1 MVRWSDGLIG
11 GMIAGVISVLFFIIV
26 GQQVDHEPILGDYFV
41 RFANAVF
48 GSRAAGLGPFAL
60 LFGLFL
66 YFIAA
71 AFFGI
76 FYGIVA
82 AGFKPMWKAPTS
94 VLCGICYGFVM
105 YFVVEDVF
113 VPVLGVTSYQP
124 LWEGLVG
131 NVFFHGI
138 VISEYITI
146 CYRRNVAQ
154 GA

>member
-1 MVRWSDGLIG
+1 MVRWSDGLVG
-11 GMIAGVISVLFFIIV
+11 GLLAGVVSALFFIIV
-26 GQQVDHEPILGDYFV
+26 GQQIDHEPVMGDYFV
-41 RFANAVF
+41 RFALAVF
-48 GSRAAGLGPFAL
+48 GHRAEQLAGFAL
-60 LFGLFL
+60 VFGIFL

-71 AFFGI
+71 AIFGI
-76 FYGIVA
+76 LYAVVA

-94 VLCGICYGFVM
+94 VLCGILYGFVM
-105 YFVVEDVF
+105 YFVVEDILVAI
-113 VPVLGVTSYQP
+113 LGVRSLQP

-146 CYRRNVAQ
+146 AYRRNVAA

>member
-11 GMIAGVISVLFFIIV
+11 GLIAGVISALFFIIV
-26 GQQVDHEPILGDYFV
+26 GQQIDHDPILGDYFV

-48 GSRAAGLGPFAL
+48 GSRVSGLESVAL

-71 AFFGI
+71 AIFGI
-76 FYGIVA
+76 LYAAVA
-82 AGFKPMWKAPTS
+82 AGFRPMWKAPTS
-94 VLCGICYGFVM
+94 VLCGITYGLVM
-105 YFVVEDVF
+105 YFVVEDLL
-113 VPVLGVTSYQP
+113 VPILGVRSYQP

-146 CYRRNVAQ
+146 AFRRNVAA